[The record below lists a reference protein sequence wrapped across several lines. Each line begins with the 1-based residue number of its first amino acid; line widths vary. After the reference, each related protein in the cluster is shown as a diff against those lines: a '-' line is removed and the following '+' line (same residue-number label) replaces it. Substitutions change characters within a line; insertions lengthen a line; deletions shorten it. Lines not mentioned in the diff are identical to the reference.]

1 MPFTSLPL
9 GVFFEEM
16 AKKQPDV
23 DFLVYPDRGARW
35 TYGEF
40 NERVDALAKGML
52 AVGIGPGD
60 HVGIWAKNV
69 PDWLTFTFASAKIGA
84 VLVTVNTAYKSHEL
98 EYIVK
103 QSDMKMLA
111 MVDRFRDND
120 YLEIVYEL
128 VPELKTHPRGKLR
141 SEKFPELKFVTY
153 VGQEK
158 HRGMYNTDEL
168 ILLGRN
174 LPDDDLRA
182 CVAKLDCHEPVNM
195 QYTSGTTGFPKG
207 VMLTS
212 YNIVNNGY
220 FIGER
225 QRMTN
230 ADRVCLPVP
239 LFHCFGIV
247 LGIMAIVTHGATA
260 VMLEEFNPLLVMAA
274 VQKEKCTA
282 VYGVPTMFISILNHP
297 MFEMFDMTTL
307 RTGIMAGS
315 PCPITT
321 MNDVMTKMHASEIT
335 ICYGLTESS
344 PVFMQ
349 TSTDDSPEH
358 RATTVGRGSE
368 HIEIKVI
375 DPETGDI
382 CPPNVPGEFCCRGYN
397 IMKGYY
403 KMPEATAQIIDAD
416 GWLHSGDMG
425 TVDEDGY
432 YRITGRIKDM
442 IIRGGENVYPRELE
456 EFIYPIPGV
465 RDVQVVG
472 VPDERY
478 GEVPGAFVIREENSD
493 LTAEDIQ
500 DLCRAKMARYKC
512 PQYVFFVDEFPLTT
526 SGKIQKFR
534 LREIAKELLDIHGT
548 AFTNVEEEGEQ
559 E

>member
-1 MPFTSLPL
+1 MPFTDLPL
-9 GVFFEEM
+9 GVFFEKM
-16 AKKQPDV
+16 AESQPDHE
-23 DFLVYPDRGARW
+23 FLVYPDRDARW

-40 NERVDALAKGML
+40 NQRVDALARGML
-52 AVGIGPGD
+52 HIGIRPGD

-69 PDWLTFTFASAKIGA
+69 PDWLTFTFAAAKIGA

-98 EYIVK
+98 EYLVK
-103 QSDMKMLA
+103 QSDMKLLA
-111 MVDRFRDND
+111 MIDRFRDND
-120 YLEIVYEL
+120 YLAILNEL
-128 VPELKTHPRGKLR
+128 VPELKSHPRGNLK
-141 SEKFPELKFVTY
+141 SEKFPELKYVVY

-168 ILLGRN
+168 ILLGQN

-182 CVAKLDCHEPVNM
+182 CVAKLTKDQAVNM

-207 VMLTS
+207 VMLSS

-225 QRMTN
+225 QRLSEK
-230 ADRVCLPVP
+230 DRVCLPVP

-247 LGIMAIVTHGATA
+247 LGVMAALTHGSTL
-260 VMLEEFNPLLVMAA
+260 VMLEEFNALLVMAA
-274 VQKEKCTA
+274 IQKEKCTA
-282 VYGVPTMFISILNHP
+282 VYGVPTMFIAELNHP
-297 MFEMFDMTTL
+297 MFEMFDFSSL

-321 MNDVMTKMHASEIT
+321 MNEVMTKMHADEIT
-335 ICYGLTESS
+335 ICYGLTEGS

-349 TSTDDSPEH
+349 TSTDDTPQR

-375 DPETGDI
+375 DPETGEI

-397 IMKGYY
+397 VMIGYY
-403 KMPEATAQIIDAD
+403 KMPEATAQVIDAD

-442 IIRGGENVYPRELE
+442 IIRGGENIYPRELE

-472 VPDERY
+472 VPDTRY
-478 GEVPGAFVIREENSD
+478 GEVPGAFVILEEGAT
-493 LTAEDIQ
+493 LTEEDIK
-500 DLCRAKMARYKC
+500 DLARAKMAKYKC
-512 PQYVFFVDEFPLTT
+512 PQYVFFVKEFPLTT
-526 SGKIQKFR
+526 SGKIQKYR
-534 LREIAKELLDIHGT
+534 LREMARELLGIRTT
-548 AFTNVEEEGEQ
+548 AFTNVEE
-559 E
+559 